1 MKRILILDGHPAGGS
16 LSAALCAAY
25 QAGAAEAGHET
36 RSLALSSMRF
46 DPDFGQA
53 GYAGAKPLEPDL
65 EAFLDGLGWAEHIL
79 LVHPLWWGGPP
90 AKLKGMLDRALLPG
104 RTFDP
109 RQEHWTGLPK
119 PLMTGRS
126 AHLIV
131 TSDTPNWA
139 WRLVYAQAHRRMMAR
154 QVFSFMGV
162 RPMRWTNLAPA
173 RDASEAR
180 IRGWI
185 EQARADGRK
194 AR

>member
-1 MKRILILDGHPAGGS
+1 MKRILILDGHPAAET
-16 LSAALCAAY
+16 LSAGLAAAY
-25 QAGAAEAGHET
+25 AAGAAEAGHDT
-36 RSLALSSMRF
+36 RALALSAMRF

-53 GYAGAKPLEPDL
+53 GYEGLKPLEPDL
-65 EAFLDGLGWAEHIL
+65 EAFLDGLAWCEHIY

-90 AKLKGMLDRALLPG
+90 ARLKGLMDRALLPG

-109 RQEHWTGLPK
+109 RRPHWTGLPK

-126 AHLIV
+126 AHLTV

-154 QVFSFMGV
+154 QVFSFMGI

-173 RDASEAR
+173 REASPDR
-180 IRGWI
+180 IRGWLDR
-185 EQARADGRK
+185 ARAQGRE
-194 AR
+194 AA